1 MATLAPSQNIA
12 TQRDPNGRKFMDIVG
27 QQYDRAGLSE
37 EEARHINDTAGLA
50 GLIANFIA
58 ENRANNKFKDERV
71 SSACTYP
78 KEYKGPNPIIDQ
90 IQAIASI
97 FGLDPVFAI
106 EYAKHLPQLPQ
117 GAEGWFAIPSLSAL
131 AVKRFPEVTDP
142 AEQYCQAIQI
152 VQEKIAASRA
162 FYNYREGQIRPQQ
175 LLMHTR
181 TTDAMALIA
190 GNQKSD
196 ILIVAAQLGM
206 RHRGR
211 SVRCAQEKFTSEEY
225 GLGSLAVG
233 SIILTHPERLIYWE
247 ELDMNCAGDEFAPT
261 AGGPFV
267 AAPIFVFNDDK
278 VRFDILGVIG
288 AYGPYGSASG
298 FLP

>member
-1 MATLAPSQNIA
+1 
-12 TQRDPNGRKFMDIVG
+12 MDIAG
-27 QQYDRAGLSE
+27 QQFDKTGFSE
-37 EEARHINDTAGLA
+37 EEAQRINDTSGLV
-50 GLIANFIA
+50 NH
-58 ENRANNKFKDERV
+58 KFKDEQVR
-71 SSACTYP
+71 SACTYP
-78 KEYKGPNPIIDQ
+78 KEYKGPKPIIDQ

-97 FGLDPVFAI
+97 FGLDPASAI
-106 EYAKHLPQLPQ
+106 EYAKHLPKLPK

-131 AVKRFPEVTDP
+131 AVKHFPEVADP
-142 AEQYCQAIQI
+142 AEQYSQAIQI
-152 VQEKIAASRA
+152 VHEKIAALRA
-162 FYNYREGQIRPQQ
+162 FYNYREGQIKPRH
-175 LLMHTR
+175 LRMNTR
-181 TTDAMALIA
+181 TAFAMALIA
-190 GNQKSD
+190 EDQKGD

-211 SVRCAQEKFTSEEY
+211 SVRCAREQFTSKEY
-225 GLGSLAVG
+225 GHGSLAVG

-247 ELDMNCAGDEFAPT
+247 ELDINCAGDEFAPT

-288 AYGPYGSASG
+288 AYGLYGSASG